1 LPGAVDRLRAVRRPG
16 DEKALVLAAT
26 DPANPYGVS
35 VDWPAPNLQR
45 AAGAYVVL
53 AGGVASL
60 YVEKG
65 GKGLVAL
72 REYDGSWEAIAVD
85 ALKQLLGEGRFRRIV
100 VERVA
105 EPLDPFLREAGFV
118 ATPKGLVLY
127 S

>member
-1 LPGAVDRLRAVRRPG
+1 MP
-16 DEKALVLAAT
+16 VLEM
-26 DPANPYGVS
+26 
-35 VDWPAPNLQR
+35 R

-65 GKGLVAL
+65 GRGLVAL
-72 REYDGSWEAIAVD
+72 RDFDGTWEATAVG
-85 ALKQLLGEGRFRRIV
+85 ALSQLVGEGRFRRIS
-100 VERVA
+100 VEKVDDA
-105 EPLDPFLREAGFV
+105 LEPYLREAGFV